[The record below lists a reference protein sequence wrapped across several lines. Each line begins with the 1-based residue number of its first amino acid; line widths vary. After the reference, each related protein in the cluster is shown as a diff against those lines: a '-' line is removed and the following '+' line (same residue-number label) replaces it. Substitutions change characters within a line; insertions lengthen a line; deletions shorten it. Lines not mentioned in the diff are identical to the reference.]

1 MFKVCELVATARQT
15 AATPKRLHRSGSSGY
30 QITFTRWAG
39 NFAMGCNPAL
49 VAGQFGAPRT
59 IIAQLAALLVR
70 LLLKRMDLVHDE
82 TWPVQQPEKRH
93 CKQGAYHHGHP
104 RPLPPIHSHRRA

>member
-1 MFKVCELVATARQT
+1 MFYK
-15 AATPKRLHRSGSSGY
+15 
-30 QITFTRWAG
+30 
-39 NFAMGCNPAL
+39 PAL
-49 VAGQFGAPRT
+49 KAGPFGAPRT
-59 IIAQLAALLVR
+59 IFAQLAALLVR

-104 RPLPPIHSHRRA
+104 RPLPQSILTDEHTVGLYPIAYDQPIA